1 MRRYLELKGLWTKE
15 KDEALRK
22 ELDDAIAETIRQVER
37 APPPPIE
44 SLFDDV
50 SAELSPAL
58 REQMDEF
65 LKSGERRRPEILD
78 KFPL

>member
-1 MRRYLELKGLWTKE
+1 
-15 KDEALRK
+15 
-22 ELDDAIAETIRQVER
+22 
-37 APPPPIE
+37 
-44 SLFDDV
+44 
-50 SAELSPAL
+50 LSPAL